1 MQANAATAE
10 ARNSRHAEALAAA
23 EAELKEGEAAVERTE
38 TEMKKCADEIE
49 RKTREQDILNRKLE
63 KILAAVPPG
72 EDAGVVLCKRYLLSA
87 AH

>member
-1 MQANAATAE
+1 MQADVATAE
-10 ARNSRHAEALAAA
+10 ARNGRQADTLSAA

-38 TEMKKCADEIE
+38 ATLKKCADEIE

-72 EDAGVVLCKRYLLSA
+72 EDAGALLQSCHHDVLC
-87 AH
+87 

>member
-1 MQANAATAE
+1 M
-10 ARNSRHAEALAAA
+10 
-23 EAELKEGEAAVERTE
+23 ERTE
-38 TEMKKCADEIE
+38 AEIKKCADEIE

-72 EDAGVVLCKRYLLSA
+72 EDAGVVLCNNKVFSIHYFVSA